1 MNIEYEYKIDSN
13 TKNLNKDLGATT
25 RHIHV
30 LAKIIISYH
39 KIEKKPASI
48 GATIRHVGLLYIK
61 F

>member
-13 TKNLNKDLGATT
+13 TKNLNKDLEATT

-39 KIEKKPASI
+39 KIEKKNLHRLVQQSDMSDC
-48 GATIRHVGLLYIK
+48 YI
-61 F
+61 